1 MADEFWLHCAAPQYT
16 EPLAQPVPDD
26 HEGHVPA
33 NYCQTGMPK
42 LDILVVDADGET
54 TATTSKIS
62 VMQGGDHRCLDGL
75 RLVSLPRA
83 QASFTPPLGGT
94 RNAID
99 MAIHVDR

>member
-1 MADEFWLHCAAPQYT
+1 
-16 EPLAQPVPDD
+16 
-26 HEGHVPA
+26 
-33 NYCQTGMPK
+33 MPK

-62 VMQGGDHRCLDGL
+62 VMQGGDHRCLDTL

-99 MAIHVDR
+99 IVNPC

>member
-1 MADEFWLHCAAPQYT
+1 
-16 EPLAQPVPDD
+16 
-26 HEGHVPA
+26 
-33 NYCQTGMPK
+33 MPK
-42 LDILVVDADGET
+42 LGILVVDADEET

-62 VMQGGDHRCLDGL
+62 VMQGGDHRCLDVL

-99 MAIHVDR
+99 MAVHVDR